1 MAARVGVG
9 RVGGARAAELGIEL
23 DVAADVGD
31 HDEGR
36 PALGSGQGAGVLVG
50 LVVGAQ
56 HGLVP
61 AGGIE
66 GPAGLLG
73 FADEGTAAVE
83 VDVAAAD
90 AAVGLADVHPA
101 LEHVAVVAGVAA
113 GRLGRGQIEQGGEFG
128 KEELVVGALAAPA
141 PSQRAMK
148 ASSAEGVGREAGAGQ
163 AAAEVT
169 RGSRVSVGKR

>member
-1 MAARVGVG
+1 MLRPTSVTTMN
-9 RVGGARAAELGIEL
+9 GGAGPRQRAGRGRTGRPGCGRAAWPCPS
-23 DVAADVGD
+23 
-31 HDEGR
+31 R
-36 PALGSGQGAGVLVG
+36 RYRGSCRSAWLRRRRHRG
-50 LVVGAQ
+50 
-56 HGLVP
+56 
-61 AGGIE
+61 
-66 GPAGLLG
+66 
-73 FADEGTAAVE
+73 VE

-90 AAVGLADVHPA
+90 AAIGLADVHPA